1 MACSKETALKNMK
14 KARAAKTTP
23 GRKPGS
29 KNKLKQ
35 NLVEEI
41 IGIHEQLKKEKKGL
55 LECARQNPKWF
66 CERFLVAII
75 PKNVDLNF
83 GQDSVLKV
91 IFERVKVSD
100 K

>member
-1 MACSKETALKNMK
+1 MAADRKTALKNLK

-41 IGIHEQLKKEKKGL
+41 IEVHEQLKKEGKGL
-55 LECARQNPKWF
+55 LDCAKQNPKWF

-75 PKNVDLNF
+75 PKNVDFNF
-83 GQDSVLKV
+83 GEDNVIEVVLK
-91 IFERVKVSD
+91 KV
-100 K
+100 